1 MLVVKMGSLQP
12 VEAREFG
19 FEPCFLHQPR
29 IAGCD
34 RFGHGKLID
43 LRSGVFEAADAAIAG
58 HGHIDEPRLSL
69 EHLPV
74 RGVDACFG
82 GVSVEFYLIIL
93 IALAFNATLALLNM
107 RGKPA
112 DVEVMKSHEA
122 ALGVDACAHG
132 LGRTNEDAD
141 AAGVEVGEE
150 LLFGGGLLV
159 ILHESDLGR
168 RDAELDETGLDPTVG
183 GKATRPLD
191 IERAEVGKDH
201 LSAATQSV
209 GDAVRPAVAPIRSAR
224 PNRMDVIDHEIKF
237 IAGFIFVIGED
248 ESHVDTGMAAV
259 GDD

>member
-1 MLVVKMGSLQP
+1 
-12 VEAREFG
+12 
-19 FEPCFLHQPR
+19 LHQPR

-93 IALAFNATLALLNM
+93 IALAFNATSRCSICEGSRGRRGDEEHERRWALTLC
-107 RGKPA
+107 PW
-112 DVEVMKSHEA
+112 S
-122 ALGVDACAHG
+122 
-132 LGRTNEDAD
+132 RTNNEDAD

-183 GKATRPLD
+183 GKARVP
-191 IERAEVGKDH
+191 RH
-201 LSAATQSV
+201 
-209 GDAVRPAVAPIRSAR
+209 
-224 PNRMDVIDHEIKF
+224 
-237 IAGFIFVIGED
+237 
-248 ESHVDTGMAAV
+248 
-259 GDD
+259 

>member
-1 MLVVKMGSLQP
+1 MLRSAMAVTASSKPPILPSRHSPAFGTEFASADRFKERGTGILAFDEGFAIDVHGEEIAASVGTLGNVLFDLGDAAAGGGKAAFRSVDRAADCMLVVKMGVVQSVQS
-12 VEAREFG
+12 RELG

-107 RGKPA
+107 RG
-112 DVEVMKSHEA
+112 SQ
-122 ALGVDACAHG
+122 GTS
-132 LGRTNEDAD
+132 R
-141 AAGVEVGEE
+141 
-150 LLFGGGLLV
+150 
-159 ILHESDLGR
+159 
-168 RDAELDETGLDPTVG
+168 
-183 GKATRPLD
+183 
-191 IERAEVGKDH
+191 
-201 LSAATQSV
+201 
-209 GDAVRPAVAPIRSAR
+209 
-224 PNRMDVIDHEIKF
+224 
-237 IAGFIFVIGED
+237 
-248 ESHVDTGMAAV
+248 
-259 GDD
+259 